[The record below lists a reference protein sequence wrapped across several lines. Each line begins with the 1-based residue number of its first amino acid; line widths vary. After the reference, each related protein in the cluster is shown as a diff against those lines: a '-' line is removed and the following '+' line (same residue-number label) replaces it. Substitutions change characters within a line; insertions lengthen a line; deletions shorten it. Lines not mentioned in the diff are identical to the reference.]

1 MPSFQI
7 NDAEWGAL
15 ADEPADVF
23 KLYCA
28 IRRFMDYRTGVSGQ
42 KRRLSE
48 QMFRE
53 ELYIA
58 PTRGRHESG
67 SPTRQKVRSLVD
79 RLITLGAI
87 TPVGP
92 LVYQL
97 PNADWDGSSKS
108 SATDEQPD
116 QQPHQQPEDIPENIN
131 EPGAFVDPD
140 QGSTTGSES
149 GEPLINNL
157 PPISVNPIKL
167 LECGTY
173 FPMPLEGWEPD
184 PKTFKAIAFKNQIP
198 VSAATPELLDA
209 FCSYWFVRP
218 EKEQSQAQWE
228 YQLVAYLNTQIQFAK
243 ASGSTANGNARP
255 ENAAQNRQGQGAKS
269 GQRNARKGSLP
280 VPDQVRAAIAER
292 QAREAVAGVDGQPL
306 DQDERDVRPPLDV
319 EFRRIC

>member
-7 NDAEWGAL
+7 NDAEWSAL

-87 TPVGP
+87 TPIGP

-97 PNADWDGSSKS
+97 PNADWGSPSKS

-116 QQPHQQPEDIPENIN
+116 QQPDQQPEEILENLN
-131 EPGAFVDPD
+131 ESGALVESE

-149 GEPLINNL
+149 GEPLISNL
-157 PPISVNPIKL
+157 PLISVNPIKL
-167 LECGTY
+167 LERGTY

-198 VSAATPELLDA
+198 VSAATTELLDA

-228 YQLVAYLNTQIQFAK
+228 YQLVAYLNTQIQYAK
-243 ASGSTANGNARP
+243 ASGSTANGHARP
-255 ENAAQNRQGQGAKS
+255 KNAAQNNQGPGAPS
-269 GQRNARKGSLP
+269 GQRNARQGPISA
-280 VPDQVRAAIAER
+280 PDRVRAAIAER
-292 QAREAVAGVDGQPL
+292 EAREAVTGVDGQPM
-306 DQDERDVRPPLDV
+306 DQNERDVRPPLDV
-319 EFRRIC
+319 EFRRIS

>member
-116 QQPHQQPEDIPENIN
+116 QQPHQQPQEIPENIN
-131 EPGAFVDPD
+131 EPGAFADPD

-167 LECGTY
+167 LERGTY

-228 YQLVAYLNTQIQFAK
+228 YQLVAYLNTKIQHAK
-243 ASGSTANGNARP
+243 ASGSTANGNPRP
-255 ENAAQNRQGQGAKS
+255 ENAAKNRQGQGAPS
-269 GQRNARKGSLP
+269 GQRPARQGSLSA
-280 VPDQVRAAIAER
+280 VDQVKAVIADRNAPEPE
-292 QAREAVAGVDGQPL
+292 QPGQVVVSDDGDL
-306 DQDERDVRPPLDV
+306 RPPLDV
-319 EFRRIC
+319 EFWRVS